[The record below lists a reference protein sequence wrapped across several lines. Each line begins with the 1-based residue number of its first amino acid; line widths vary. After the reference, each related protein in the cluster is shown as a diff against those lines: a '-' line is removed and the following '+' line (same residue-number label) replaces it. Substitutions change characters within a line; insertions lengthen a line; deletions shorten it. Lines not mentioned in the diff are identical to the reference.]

1 MAHNTAEP
9 TTSPYTLLGAELAP
23 FWSGSSMIGAAL
35 LLELIQLS
43 LERWLLL
50 ELISSFFWTASLWS
64 ELLWLLLWTGPDPPR
79 AEPTPS
85 GAVAPLW
92 SWSDPSLRAV
102 ALLGAI
108 TTIGAPPAHPER
120 RLLIRA
126 LLAPLWSPS
135 VSPWS
140 GDFLLEALLVPL
152 ERRLYL
158 GATLA
163 PFGAETPLWSLS
175 GSSRAGLFLGAP

>member
-35 LLELIQLS
+35 FIELIQLS

-92 SWSDPSLRAV
+92 SWSDPSLKSGGSSWSWYYNRSSSGSS
-102 ALLGAI
+102 GAE
-108 TTIGAPPAHPER
+108 APHQ
-120 RLLIRA
+120 
-126 LLAPLWSPS
+126 SPS
-135 VSPWS
+135 GSSMEP
-140 GDFLLEALLVPL
+140 LCLPL
-152 ERRLYL
+152 ERRL
-158 GATLA
+158 
-163 PFGAETPLWSLS
+163 PSWSSS
-175 GSSRAGLFLGAP
+175 GSSGATTLPWSHSGSIWSGDSLMESLWLL